1 MRTICTS
8 KYDILCD
15 AVNFKKEFFSFFS
28 VEEPCTSTLTTPP
41 SSLPGLPASYLKAC
55 GTGLGQG
62 LPHPTAFLPRH
73 PFYDPHLSGM
83 LRHPYFTSKTSLF
96 IFTFW
101 YHYERN
107 GNHLGCFMWGKEWN
121 NVKINRK
128 CIIPKCLRNINNC
141 GTSPVILRYYTVYTC
156 FRVHV
161 MSSPYWCIYQ
171 FNGRVNEFFFINCLF
186 HKNGCHGGASDR
198 EPSRLRA
205 ISGCPGPWNEM
216 VRAVFNCSLKDIIMG
231 NNYMIKANSQ
241 LI

>member
-1 MRTICTS
+1 M
-8 KYDILCD
+8 
-15 AVNFKKEFFSFFS
+15 
-28 VEEPCTSTLTTPP
+28 EEPCTSTLTTPP

-128 CIIPKCLRNINNC
+128 CIIPKCLRNIYNC
-141 GTSPVILRYYTVYTC
+141 GTSPVILRYYTVYAST
-156 FRVHV
+156 FTPVSVFMWWVPHIDV
-161 MSSPYWCIYQ
+161 S
-171 FNGRVNEFFFINCLF
+171 INLMAVLTSF
-186 HKNGCHGGASDR
+186 SLSIVYFTKNGCHGGASDR

-231 NNYMIKANSQ
+231 NNYTIKANSQ

>member
-1 MRTICTS
+1 MQTICTS
-8 KYDILCD
+8 EYDILCD
-15 AVNFKKEFFSFFS
+15 AVNLKKEFFLFFFS

-128 CIIPKCLRNINNC
+128 CIIPKCLCKIYNC
-141 GTSPVILRYYTVYTC
+141 RTSPVILRYYTVYTSTC
-156 FRVHV
+156 TPVSVFMWWVPHIDVSINLMAVLTSFSLSIVYFTKMDVTAAPATKSRVG
-161 MSSPYWCIYQ
+161 S
-171 FNGRVNEFFFINCLF
+171 GRYLAVPGRETRWSGHCLIV
-186 HKNGCHGGASDR
+186 
-198 EPSRLRA
+198 PSKILSWA
-205 ISGCPGPWNEM
+205 IITW
-216 VRAVFNCSLKDIIMG
+216 
-231 NNYMIKANSQ
+231 
-241 LI
+241 

>member
-1 MRTICTS
+1 M
-8 KYDILCD
+8 
-15 AVNFKKEFFSFFS
+15 
-28 VEEPCTSTLTTPP
+28 EEPCTSTLTTPP

-128 CIIPKCLRNINNC
+128 CIIPKCLCKIYNC
-141 GTSPVILRYYTVYTC
+141 RTSPVILRYYTVYTSTC
-156 FRVHV
+156 TPVSVFMWWVPHIDV
-161 MSSPYWCIYQ
+161 S
-171 FNGRVNEFFFINCLF
+171 INLMAVLTSF
-186 HKNGCHGGASDR
+186 SLSIVYFTKNGCHGGASDR

>member
-1 MRTICTS
+1 M
-8 KYDILCD
+8 
-15 AVNFKKEFFSFFS
+15 
-28 VEEPCTSTLTTPP
+28 EEPCTSTLTTPP

-62 LPHPTAFLPRH
+62 LPHPTASLPRH

-128 CIIPKCLRNINNC
+128 CIIPKCLCKIYNC
-141 GTSPVILRYYTVYTC
+141 RTSPVILRYYTVYTSTC
-156 FRVHV
+156 TPVSVFMWWVPHIDV
-161 MSSPYWCIYQ
+161 S
-171 FNGRVNEFFFINCLF
+171 INLMAVLTSF
-186 HKNGCHGGASDR
+186 SLSIVYFTKNGCHGGASDR

-216 VRAVFNCSLKDIIMG
+216 VRALFNCSLKDIIMG